1 MRRVLWFVTPLLL
14 LATLSETS
22 QPQALLPQSL
32 ASPQAGCTAPNK
44 TTPHRSVPA
53 PPPANIVQ
61 ETGKVIVT
69 CSSPGDTKPP
79 APDRIHDAMTLLASW
94 PIVALIA
101 GAIWSRSITRLL
113 QVIADR
119 LAKGDGFE
127 IAGIKLI
134 PPEDAIIGSFTDV
147 VRS

>member
-1 MRRVLWFVTPLLL
+1 
-14 LATLSETS
+14 
-22 QPQALLPQSL
+22 
-32 ASPQAGCTAPNK
+32 
-44 TTPHRSVPA
+44 VPA
-53 PPPANIVQ
+53 PPPPSIVQ
-61 ETGKVIVT
+61 EAGKVIVT
-69 CSSPGDTKPP
+69 CSSPAEAKP
-79 APDRIHDAMTLLASW
+79 PDRIHDAMTLLASW

-119 LAKGDGFE
+119 LAKGDGLE

-134 PPEDAIIGSFTDV
+134 PPEDITIGSFTDV